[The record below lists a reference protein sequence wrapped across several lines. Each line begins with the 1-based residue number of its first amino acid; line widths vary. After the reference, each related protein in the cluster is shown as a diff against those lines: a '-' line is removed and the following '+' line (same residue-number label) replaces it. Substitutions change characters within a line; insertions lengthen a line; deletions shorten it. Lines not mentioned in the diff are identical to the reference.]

1 METTITMTPR
11 EQRRAWVL
19 TRVLKHELTMSE
31 AAETLGLSDRQLW
44 RLRAAFERD
53 GPAGLVHGNRGRP
66 SERRLDASLRDR
78 VVELRRTRYADVND
92 THLAELLAERED
104 IAVSRPSLQR
114 ILRAAGVASPR
125 RRRPPRHRSR
135 RERVAAEGLLLQLDG
150 SRHAWL
156 EARGPW
162 LTLVGAIDD
171 ATGRVPAATFR
182 DQEDAAAYLEILRA
196 TVARYGLP
204 GAVYRDRHS
213 AFAPTSPGPAEPGA
227 PDELSQV
234 GRALVELGIG
244 SIVARS
250 PQAKG
255 RIERLWGTFQD
266 RLVVELRLAGVVDR
280 AGANELLASFLPRFN
295 VRFAVPP
302 ADPVPAWRPV
312 PADVRL
318 DRVLVFK
325 YRCKVAR
332 DHTIRL
338 DGRILQLPPGRGGR
352 GYAGRLV
359 EAHVRLDGS
368 IVAFDGPRELA
379 VSAAPA
385 DPAQLRA
392 QHRLRPDPSHVPGAA
407 TLPWTPPAD
416 HPWRRVRKGTKLYEQ
431 RLTESL
437 NS

>member
-1 METTITMTPR
+1 METITMSTR

-19 TRVLKHELTMSE
+19 TRVLKHELTMAE
-31 AAETLGLSDRQLW
+31 AAAMVGLSERQLW
-44 RLRAAFERD
+44 RLRVAFERD

-66 SERRLDASLRDR
+66 SGRRLPASLRDR
-78 VVELRRTRYADVND
+78 IIELRRTTYADVND

-104 IAVSRPSLQR
+104 IAISRPSLQR
-114 ILRAAGVASPR
+114 ILRAAGLASPR
-125 RRRPPRHRSR
+125 RRRAPRHRSR
-135 RERVAAEGLLLQLDG
+135 RERMAAEGLLLQLDG
-150 SRHAWL
+150 SRHDWL
-156 EARGPW
+156 AGRGPW

-171 ATGRVPAATFR
+171 ATGMVPAATFR
-182 DQEDAAAYLEILRA
+182 DQEDAAAYLEVLRA
-196 TVARYGLP
+196 TIAGHGLP
-204 GAVYRDRHS
+204 GALYHDRHS

-250 PQAKG
+250 AQGKG
-255 RIERLWGTFQD
+255 RVERLWGTFQD

-280 AGANELLASFLPRFN
+280 DGANAFLPGFIARHN
-295 VRFAVPP
+295 ARFAVPA

-312 PADVRL
+312 PSDVRL

-338 DGRILQLPPGRGGR
+338 AGQTLQLPPGRGGR
-352 GYAGRLV
+352 GYAGRLAEV
-359 EAHVRLDGS
+359 HVRLDGS
-368 IVAFDGPRELA
+368 IAAFDGSRELA
-379 VSAAPA
+379 VRLAPA
-385 DPAQLRA
+385 DPVQLRA
-392 QHRLRPDPSHVPGAA
+392 QQRLRPDPALVPGSA

-416 HPWRRVRKGTKLYEQ
+416 HPWRRVRKGTKLYQ
-431 RLTESL
+431 LRLTESL